1 MKSLSLQTLLHLQE
15 IKSAKG
21 GEKMPQF
28 HETWY
33 GKRFFDS
40 QLPKLIKEFGRIAD
54 ALEKANELKEK
65 ENNHENRS

>member
-1 MKSLSLQTLLHLQE
+1 
-15 IKSAKG
+15 
-21 GEKMPQF
+21 MPQF

-33 GKRFFDS
+33 GKRFFDN

-54 ALEKANELKEK
+54 ALEKANELKENELKEK